1 MPLLRFLFRKMW
13 NTRWLTLSTAAGLIA
28 AVAFTVSIPM
38 YADGALK
45 RVVAD
50 SLKEKSTG
58 MPAGSLLIRYQ
69 AGGGTTAASQ
79 SGLSDVDAFIRGKV
93 PERIGFPYDTFVS
106 VRSIRGSETAPV
118 DPTKVDAS
126 RVRQMTIVTMS
137 GLEEK
142 VELTQGRMYG
152 DTATDDAIEAVMME
166 EALYRN
172 DLHIGDELYYPI
184 YGGLNLVFKVK
195 IVGAF
200 TPLDET
206 DPYWFQ
212 GFESIMNTLA
222 ISGEA
227 FAGKLQAAGVPVNN
241 AYWYYAFDLRE
252 IKTSQLAPLRRTLD
266 RLDIEL
272 YQLLKDTRVE
282 ISFADTL
289 TEFRRQGLQLQTL
302 LFTLAAPM
310 IAMVFFFIAMN
321 AKQSL
326 EKQRSD
332 IAVLRSRGAG
342 TRQIIWIYVLEG
354 FLLGALALVLGPLIG
369 WFMAKSIGSA
379 NGFLTFV
386 DRKSIPVGF
395 STEAAIAGGAA
406 VLLAILSSVIPAILY
421 ARASI
426 VDYKRQQARSD
437 RRPFWQRW
445 FLDVALLGVAGYGW
459 YLFNER
465 QMLTFRTGMTTDQ
478 LNVNPFLFFVPA
490 IAIFAI
496 GLFCLRLFPLF
507 LKLVGWIG
515 RKMLPLPLYLTLTQL
530 SRSSGAY
537 YSLMIL
543 LILTLGLGVYNAAAA
558 RTIDLNSTERILYRY
573 GSDVIIQTVWEGR
586 AEIHPRQQGGGSG
599 GGGESGGGPG
609 GGSGENPGG
618 GPGGNPGGNPG
629 GGASTP
635 ARINY
640 IEPPFEIFRTLD
652 GVEAAARVLKTK
664 GNIVVSGRSIGQ
676 GTLMGINNDQFAE
689 VAWFRE
695 DLFPVHPF
703 YYLNYLGLYEHAAI
717 IPKNVAERYQLKPG
731 DLISVGLTDGM
742 LEFVIVGILPYWPS
756 LYPDQSPFVIA
767 NLDYIYDQVPLIPY
781 EVWLK
786 MEPEAKVAPIV
797 TKLLE
802 NDIELASVTDVRSEL
817 ITQSK
822 HPTRGGVFG
831 ILSLGFLVSVIVSLA
846 GYLLYWFFN
855 LSGRIV
861 QFGVLRAMGLSR
873 RQLTGMLLLEQVFT
887 GGLAIGLGFV
897 IGKVASRLFLPFL
910 QTAENVAS
918 AVPPFRVVFEQQ
930 DAIQLY
936 VVVGFMLLTGAALL
950 YLHIR
955 RLRVHQAVKM
965 GEER

>member
-1 MPLLRFLFRKMW
+1 MGMPLLRFLFRKMW
-13 NTRWLTLSTAAGLIA
+13 NTRWLTVSTAAGLIA
-28 AVAFTVSIPM
+28 AVAFAVSIPM

-50 SLKEKSTG
+50 SLKEQSTG
-58 MPAGSLLIRYQ
+58 MPAGSLLMRYQ
-69 AGGGTTAASQ
+69 A
-79 SGLSDVDAFIRGKV
+79 SGPNPDAQTGIARVDAFIREEV
-93 PERIGFPYDTFVS
+93 PERIGFPYDTFSTVK
-106 VRSIRGSETAPV
+106 SIRGTETPPV

-126 RVRQMTIVTMS
+126 RVRQMTLMTMA

-142 VELTQGRMYG
+142 AEIMQGRWFSEDGG
-152 DTATDDAIEAVMME
+152 DDGVIEVVMLE
-166 EALYRN
+166 EALYRH

-184 YGGLNLVFKVK
+184 RGGLNLELKVK
-195 IVGAF
+195 IVGAYM
-200 TPLDET
+200 PLNPA

-212 GFESIMNTLA
+212 GLESLMNTLTV
-222 ISGEA
+222 SEKT
-227 FAGKLQAAGVPVNN
+227 FTEQLLNKGVPVHN

-272 YQLLKDTRVE
+272 YQELKDTRIE
-282 ISFADTL
+282 ISFANTL
-289 TEFRRQGLQLQTL
+289 SEFRRQGLQLQTL

-310 IAMVFFFIAMN
+310 IAMVFYFIAMN
-321 AKQSL
+321 ARQSL

-342 TRQIIWIYVLEG
+342 TRQIILIYLLEG
-354 FLLGALALVLGPLIG
+354 LLLGGAALALGPLIG

-386 DRKSIPVGF
+386 DRKAIPVGF
-395 STEAAIAGGAA
+395 STEAAIAGLAA
-406 VLLAILSSVIPAILY
+406 VLLAVLSTVVPAIMY

-426 VDYKRQQARSD
+426 VDYKRRLARSD

-445 FLDVALLGVAGYGW
+445 FLDIALIGVAGYGW

-496 GLFCLRLFPLF
+496 GLFCLRLFPLL
-507 LKLVGWIG
+507 LKLIGWIG
-515 RKMLPLPLYLTLTQL
+515 RRMLPVPLYLTLTQL
-530 SRSSGAY
+530 SRSSSAY
-537 YSLMIL
+537 YPLMIL

-558 RTIDLNSTERILYRY
+558 RTIDLNSTERTLYRH
-573 GSDVIIQTVWEGR
+573 GTDVIIQTVWEGR
-586 AEIHPRQQGGGSG
+586 AELRPPQS
-599 GGGESGGGPG
+599 
-609 GGSGENPGG
+609 NPGG
-618 GPGGNPGGNPG
+618 GGSEGGEGGSGGNPGGQPG
-629 GGASTP
+629 GPGGPGGAPQTP
-635 ARINY
+635 ARIHY
-640 IEPPFEIFRTLD
+640 FEPPFEIFRTLD

-664 GNIVVSGRSIGQ
+664 GNVVVSGRSIGQ
-676 GTLMGINNDQFAE
+676 GTLMGINNDQFAK
-689 VAWFRE
+689 VAWFRD
-695 DLFPVHPF
+695 DLFPYHPF
-703 YYLNYLGLYEHAAI
+703 YYLDFMGRYEHAAI
-717 IPKNVAERYQLKPG
+717 IPANVAERYQLKTG

-756 LYPDQSPFVIA
+756 LYPDQAPFVIA
-767 NLDYIYDQVPLIPY
+767 NLDYIYDQVPMIPY

-786 MEPEAKVAPIV
+786 MEPDAKVAPLV
-797 TKLLE
+797 TKLME
-802 NDIELASVTDVRSEL
+802 SGIELASVTDVRSEL

-861 QFGVLRAMGLSR
+861 QFGVLRAMGLSKK
-873 RQLTGMLLLEQVFT
+873 QLTGMLLLEQIFT

-897 IGKVASRLFLPFL
+897 IGKIASRLFLPFL
-910 QTAENVAS
+910 QTAENVAN

-930 DAIQLY
+930 DTIQLY
-936 VVVGFMLLTGAALL
+936 LVVGFMLFTGAVLL
-950 YLHIR
+950 FLHIR